1 MDLAKIAA
9 VVAAQNDFS
18 PIAGRHLQADADF
31 FCYQCCNVEESFV
44 HNLNNIKSKL
54 RYSMRLARATHV
66 NVFVTLGLKGGR
78 HQIAT
83 VKPYQDDRG
92 KHRSP
97 EVTERVR
104 ALRSALA
111 TLNEPHMSPIVC
123 TQEEAD
129 DVMCRMQTT
138 RIAKHGINSSVIMS
152 DDKDLWMVQG
162 LHCNGTTGEFR
173 NAQGYGVTM
182 YKDVG
187 NKEPKLVGL
196 GTSWFWHQMIMG
208 DGADTIPGLPFLSAR
223 LANRYLPTKTH
234 NPNRKPLACGEAK
247 AVEILRGVNND
258 REAYERVYEAYADW
272 YKEDVDDMFF
282 EQAYLLWMRRTN
294 RLLDCLEFLRPLG
307 FKYELLPHRKEQL
320 KRFVELVKLQEQ
332 QNVAAG

>member
-1 MDLAKIAA
+1 MDLAKITATI
-9 VVAAQNDFS
+9 AAQNESS
-18 PIAGRHLQADADF
+18 PIMGRILQADADF
-31 FCYQCCNVEESFV
+31 FCYQCAHPDEPFR
-44 HNLNNIKSKL
+44 HNFEQIKKKIE
-54 RYSMRLARATHV
+54 YSRRLARASSV

-92 KHRSP
+92 KARSP
-97 EVTERVR
+97 EMTQRVR
-104 ALRSALA
+104 ELRTALA
-111 TLNEPHMSPIVC
+111 SYQTDKVQPIVC
-123 TQEEAD
+123 TKEEAD
-129 DVMCRMQTT
+129 DVICRMQTA
-138 RIAKHGINSSVIMS
+138 RIAKFGVESSVVMS

-162 LHCNGTTGEFR
+162 LHCDSTTGQMR
-173 NAQGYGVTM
+173 KATGYGVTM

-223 LANRYLPTKTH
+223 LANRYLPTKTY

-247 AVEILRGVNND
+247 AVEILRDVNND
-258 REAYERVYEAYADW
+258 AEAFKRVYEAYRDW
-272 YKEDVDDMFF
+272 YTGQTDDMFF

-294 RLLDCLEFLRPLG
+294 KLLDCLEFLRPLG

-320 KRFVELVKLQEQ
+320 QSFVELVKLQEA
-332 QNVAAG
+332 QNVVS

>member
-1 MDLAKIAA
+1 MDLAKITPI
-9 VVAAQNDFS
+9 VAAQNESS
-18 PIAGRHLQADADF
+18 PIAGRILQADADF
-31 FCYQCCNVEESFV
+31 FCYQCAHPDDTFAQNFEQLKKKIE
-44 HNLNNIKSKL
+44 
-54 RYSMRLARATHV
+54 YSRRLARATQV

-92 KHRSP
+92 KSRSP
-97 EVTERVR
+97 EMTARVR
-104 ALRSALA
+104 ELRSALA
-111 TLNEPHMSPIVC
+111 TYQTDRITPVVC
-123 TQEEAD
+123 LKEEAD
-129 DVMCRMQTT
+129 DVICRAQTT
-138 RIAKHGINSSVIMS
+138 QIAKHGVNSSVVMS

-162 LHCNGTTGEFR
+162 LHCDSTTGEMR
-173 NAQGYGVTM
+173 NAKGYGVTM

-208 DGADTIPGLPFLSAR
+208 DGADTIPGLPFLSPR

-258 REAYERVYEAYADW
+258 REAFNRVYEAYADW
-272 YKEDVDDMFF
+272 YGENVDDMFF

-294 RLLDCLEFLRPLG
+294 KLLDCLEFLHPLG

-320 KRFVELVKLQEQ
+320 RRFVELVKLQEE
-332 QNVAAG
+332 QNVVAD